1 VPVRMT
7 EAWLLFDVVAIRRAA
22 GNPNGRVPLELP
34 AIHACEGLVNPKDE
48 LIKVVRTASGLSVRR
63 QKKLQVEGVAVR
75 VADLIDDFS
84 PLSVLSAFRALQDDV
99 RLLMEE

>member
-1 VPVRMT
+1 M
-7 EAWLLFDVVAIRRAA
+7 
-22 GNPNGRVPLELP
+22 
-34 AIHACEGLVNPKDE
+34 NPKDE